1 MARFSP
7 NAGSPQI
14 AGFGGLVPAA
24 TSAVVSVTY
33 TAPTAGGA
41 GADLGGFAG
50 AAERDAFIADTAEL
64 SVDAAAVDTSFDLLV
79 ADIALSRTAI
89 VALNTAF
96 EVIGLQTT
104 V

>member
-14 AGFGGLVPAA
+14 AGFGGLCPPAS
-24 TSAVVSVTY
+24 SAVVTVVF
-33 TAPTAGGA
+33 TAPTAGGI
-41 GADLGGFAG
+41 GADLGGFAD
-50 AAERDAFIADTAEL
+50 AAERDAFIADQAEL
-64 SVDAAAVDTSFDLLV
+64 VTDYAALDTSYDLLR
-79 ADIALSRTAI
+79 ADLALVRTAI

-96 EVIGLQTT
+96 EVNGLQTS

>member
-7 NAGSPQI
+7 NAGSPEI

-24 TSAVVSVTY
+24 LSAVVTTAYV
-33 TAPTAGGA
+33 APTAGGI
-41 GADLGGFAG
+41 GVDLGGFAD
-50 AAERDAFIADTAEL
+50 AAERDAFIANQAEL
-64 SVDAAAVDTSFDLLV
+64 VVDIAALDTSFDLLV
-79 ADIALSRTAI
+79 ADIAVSRTAI